1 MRVDLARE
9 GDLGIACELLRAQ
22 FDEHSIALDE
32 TSLEAALAGLAK
44 DRSRGFVLLA
54 HGAVAIGLACVAY
67 TWTLE
72 HGGKSA
78 WLDELYVR
86 AEHRG
91 AGVGTT
97 LLRAA
102 VERATREGCRAID
115 LEVDR
120 AHRRAERLYTREGFR
135 PHARSRWARSLV

>member
-1 MRVDLARE
+1 MRVDLAGE
-9 GDLGIACELLRAQ
+9 GDLGVACGLLRAQ
-22 FDEHSIALDE
+22 FDEHAIALDAA
-32 TSLEAALAGLAK
+32 SLEAALAGLVN
-44 DRSRGFVLLA
+44 DPLRGFVLLA
-54 HGAVAIGLACVAY
+54 HEDDAAIGLACVAY

-86 AEHRG
+86 EERRA
-91 AGVGTT
+91 AGVGTM

-102 VERATREGCRAID
+102 IERAGREGCRAMD

-120 AHRRAERLYTREGFR
+120 AHARTQRLYAREGFR
-135 PHARSRWARSLV
+135 PHERSRWARAL